1 MQKDLKMFN
10 RGREY
15 HERKLREAI
24 EYLYPDAESRK
35 DLVRKA
41 NNETK
46 IGSCIDCGSELLL
59 TEVPPVVDYS
69 VQSVLM
75 VLKGVKNVED
85 VGQSSTE
92 PFGTYGAKWK

>member
-1 MQKDLKMFN
+1 MLNPK
-10 RGREY
+10 RAY

-24 EYLYPDAESRK
+24 EYLYPDDKSRAE
-35 DLVRKA
+35 LVRKA

-46 IGSCIDCGSELLL
+46 MGSCIDCGSELLL

-92 PFGTYGAKWK
+92 PVGTYGAKWK